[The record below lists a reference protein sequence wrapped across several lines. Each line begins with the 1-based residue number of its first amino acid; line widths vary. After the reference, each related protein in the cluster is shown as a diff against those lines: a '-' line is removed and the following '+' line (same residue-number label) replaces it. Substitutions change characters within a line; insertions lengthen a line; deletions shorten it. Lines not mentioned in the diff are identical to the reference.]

1 MNYIQIIS
9 SFIKSKT
16 EKQQINGFDRLDG
29 LDR

>member
-9 SFIKSKT
+9 SFIKSKA
-16 EKQQINGFDRLDG
+16 EKQQINCFDRLDG